1 MLRAVLDTNVLVSAL
16 ITDGKARDLLKKAI
30 ANKYHLV
37 TSDLILNELTAVL
50 CRPKFKTSKKES
62 DQIIVALRKTAEVVE
77 VKTKLEAVKEDPKDN
92 MIIET
97 ALDGNAKIIVTGDN
111 HLLSLKI
118 FGDIKI
124 LTIEEMLNYLIEK

>member
-30 ANKYHLV
+30 AKKYRLV
-37 TSDLILNELTAVL
+37 TSSLILNELAAVL
-50 CRPKFKTSKKES
+50 CRPKFKTSKKKI
-62 DQIIVALRKTAEVVE
+62 DQIISLLKKTVEVVY

-97 ALDGNAKIIVTGDN
+97 ALDGKAQIIVTGDK
-111 HLLSLKI
+111 HLLTLKHYGAI
-118 FGDIKI
+118 EII
-124 LTIEEMLNYLIEK
+124 TIEEMLTRLK